1 MSTLFEVYEHEFQ
14 GRRPSLAQ
22 VKKVAEKAIKG
33 GAMAVQI
40 SWGENRID
48 LDFHPNQHTWYGHG
62 WIKSI
67 SGDDMAKELNKSA
80 RRELLDNFNY
90 VGSHHHY

>member
-1 MSTLFEVYEHEFQ
+1 MSTLYEVYEHCFE
-14 GRRPSLAQ
+14 GRRPSAAQ
-22 VKKVAEKAIKG
+22 VKKVAEKAIKE
-33 GAMAVQI
+33 GAIAVQI
-40 SWGENRID
+40 SWGESRVD
-48 LDFHPNQHTWYGHG
+48 LDFHPNQHTWYGSG

-67 SGDDMAKELNKSA
+67 SGDDLAKDLNKSA

>member
-1 MSTLFEVYEHEFQ
+1 MSTLYEVYEHEFQ
-14 GRRPSLAQ
+14 GRRPSAAQ
-22 VKKVAEKAIKG
+22 VKKVAEKAIKD

-40 SWGENRID
+40 SWGENRVD
-48 LDFHPNQHTWYGHG
+48 LDFHPHNHTWYGSG

-67 SGDDMAKELNKSA
+67 SGDDLAKELNKSA
-80 RRELLDNFNY
+80 RRELLENFNY